1 MLTSCA
7 PGGSETGRAGWL
19 LTFHFDAELIEA
31 LKTAIPYF
39 DSYGVTREW
48 RKDATEWWVSRDYE
62 HVLGRLFTN
71 FTVFRDAPRLL

>member
-19 LTFHFDAELIEA
+19 LTFHFDAELIQA
-31 LKTAIPYF
+31 LKTAIPYY
-39 DSYGVTREW
+39 DSYGVAREW
-48 RKDATEWWVSRDYE
+48 RPEQKEWFVSRDYE
-62 HVLGRLFTN
+62 PVLEKLFSN